1 MVNRDTYEAKGSGPS
16 VGFGGDGAP
25 EEESVVSQ
33 TGTPTTLDQG
43 IEEERQRRQENWS
56 PGGQTGFDNDDVER
70 HESIYPDDTAED
82 PEKGR
87 RDSINE

>member
-1 MVNRDTYEAKGSGPS
+1 MVNRDTYEAEGSGPS
-16 VGFGGDGAP
+16 VGFEGDGEQGDSAV
-25 EEESVVSQ
+25 EQ
-33 TGTPTTLDQG
+33 TGTPTTMDQS

-70 HESIYPDDTAED
+70 HESIYPDEN

-87 RDSINE
+87 RESINE